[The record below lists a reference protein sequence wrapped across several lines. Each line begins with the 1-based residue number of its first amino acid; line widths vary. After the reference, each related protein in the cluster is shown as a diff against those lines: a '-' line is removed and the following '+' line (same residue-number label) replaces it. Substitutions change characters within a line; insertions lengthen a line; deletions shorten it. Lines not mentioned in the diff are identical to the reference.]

1 MNEENKDKYELERMK
16 LKIEMKR
23 VEATE
28 RVINKLIQNNRRQH
42 FIEAVIFILATALLV
57 IYFLQ

>member
-16 LKIEMKR
+16 LKIEMER

-42 FIEAVIFILATALLV
+42 FIEAVIFILATVLLV

>member
-16 LKIEMKR
+16 LKIEMER

-42 FIEAVIFILATALLV
+42 FIEAVIFILATVLLA

>member
-16 LKIEMKR
+16 LKIEMER

-42 FIEAVIFILATALLV
+42 FIEAVIFILAATLLV